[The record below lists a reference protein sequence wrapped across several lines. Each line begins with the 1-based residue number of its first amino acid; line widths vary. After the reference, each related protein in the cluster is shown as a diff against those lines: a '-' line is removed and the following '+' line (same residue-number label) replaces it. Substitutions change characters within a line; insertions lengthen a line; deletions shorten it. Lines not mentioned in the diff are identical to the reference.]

1 MLKSVKKVQ
10 FMETKIFCVYIIGK
24 NLDNICH
31 IYVLTLPKQKL
42 ILLKNF
48 SQRFFFD
55 NEIFVYLSL
64 LTMYK
69 YLPTNREKTQTF

>member
-1 MLKSVKKVQ
+1 MP
-10 FMETKIFCVYIIGK
+10 YI
-24 NLDNICH
+24 

-69 YLPTNREKTQTF
+69 YLVVPPNREKT

>member
-1 MLKSVKKVQ
+1 MP
-10 FMETKIFCVYIIGK
+10 YI
-24 NLDNICH
+24 
-31 IYVLTLPKQKL
+31 IYVLTFPKQKL